1 MSKYCILFLCFFALW
16 INLGCVQDHKAD
28 CQIMGTVEGHA
39 LDGKTIYLVPVLG
52 PHDASHVD
60 SATISNG
67 RFRFAVDSAEVKV
80 IRVGYRYRENIE
92 DLLVVSEPGT
102 VKAHIGKISSCGG
115 TPQNDSLQAWK
126 EQMEQFRQTLA
137 MLQQA
142 KMQSS
147 RPDTV
152 NLLLT
157 QLYRH
162 QQQSIAA
169 FTKRQPKG
177 ALRDFL
183 QKLYPNIQ

>member
-1 MSKYCILFLCFFALW
+1 MFKYCILFLCIFALW
-16 INLGCVQDHKAD
+16 ISVGCVQDHKAK

-67 RFRFAVDSAEVKV
+67 QFHFAVDSSEVKV

-102 VKAHIGKISSCGG
+102 VKAHIGKVSSCGG

-126 EQMEQFRQTLA
+126 DQMEQFRQTLF

-147 RPDTV
+147 RLDTI
-152 NLLLT
+152 NIHLT
-157 QLYRH
+157 QLYQH

-183 QKLYPNIQ
+183 LKLYPNIQ

>member
-28 CQIMGTVEGHA
+28 CQIMGTVEGHV

-102 VKAHIGKISSCGG
+102 VKAHIGKVSSCGG
-115 TPQNDSLQAWK
+115 TPQNDSCKRGKSRWNSLGRHLLCSNRLRCNLHVLTPSTS
-126 EQMEQFRQTLA
+126 FLLIFTVI
-137 MLQQA
+137 
-142 KMQSS
+142 SS
-147 RPDTV
+147 S
-152 NLLLT
+152 L
-157 QLYRH
+157 
-162 QQQSIAA
+162 
-169 FTKRQPKG
+169 
-177 ALRDFL
+177 
-183 QKLYPNIQ
+183 

>member
-1 MSKYCILFLCFFALW
+1 
-16 INLGCVQDHKAD
+16 
-28 CQIMGTVEGHA
+28 
-39 LDGKTIYLVPVLG
+39 
-52 PHDASHVD
+52 
-60 SATISNG
+60 
-67 RFRFAVDSAEVKV
+67 
-80 IRVGYRYRENIE
+80 
-92 DLLVVSEPGT
+92 
-102 VKAHIGKISSCGG
+102 
-115 TPQNDSLQAWK
+115 
-126 EQMEQFRQTLA
+126 MEQFRQTLA